1 MSAETTAPTS
11 AETAAPASAKALLT
25 RMLSRH
31 RTRLLAFVSLLALW
45 QAGEAMV
52 PVLIGV
58 IVDRA
63 VATGDVTQMIIWASA
78 LAVLFAVFSNC
89 YRFGSRIGFAT
100 LQREMHLL
108 RLEIARHALHPRG
121 VRTERLTGEMLSL
134 ATSDAQAVG
143 FSMRSFGYTV
153 AAFGSVLLSVVILLR
168 TDLVLGIVVIIG
180 VPLML
185 ALTQVITPVIARR
198 SRAQQS
204 KIAAAA
210 GMATDFVRGMRVIKG
225 VGAEDVASSRYRSR
239 SAQAR
244 DASIR
249 TATSEGAMV
258 GLSTTLSG
266 LFLAVVAALAGLRAL
281 DGQISIGELITV
293 VGLTQFLAEPM
304 MMLAGVG
311 TQVATA
317 YGSAGRIVD
326 FLHSPLLDA
335 DDGSPSTSPAP
346 QRPGRSSSTTP
357 SAELDLAD
365 LDCAGLQGVN
375 LSLQHGELVGIVV
388 EDPTDAATLLSLLTG
403 ERRPDGGR
411 VLLRDSPLHDL
422 DIHRRRSA
430 LLVNP
435 HHTDLFEGTVRG
447 NIDLLGTLDE
457 AAIQQVVQA
466 AAVDDIVSLH
476 PDGLDQ
482 PVTSGGKT
490 FSGGQQQRIALA
502 RALATQAP
510 VLVLHDPTSAVD
522 AVTEQRIAEGITR
535 LRRGRSST
543 LVITTSPALLA
554 RADRVVVIR
563 DGQVVLE
570 GVADDLA
577 TDVIYQELVL
587 R

>member
-1 MSAETTAPTS
+1 
-11 AETAAPASAKALLT
+11 
-25 RMLSRH
+25 MLSRH
-31 RTRLLAFVSLLALW
+31 RRRILAFVGLLALW

-63 VATGDVTQMIIWASA
+63 VATGDVTQMVIWAGA
-78 LAVLFAVFSNC
+78 LALLFAIFSNC

-121 VRTERLTGEMLSL
+121 VRTDKLTGEVLSL

-143 FSMRSFGYTV
+143 FALRSFGYTV
-153 AAFGSVLLSVVILLR
+153 AAFGSVLLSIVILLR
-168 TDLVLGIVVIIG
+168 TDLVLGLVVIVG

-204 KIAAAA
+204 RIAAAA

-225 VGAEDVASSRYRSR
+225 VGAEDVASARYRVR
-239 SAQAR
+239 SGEAR
-244 DASIR
+244 NASIR
-249 TATSEGAMV
+249 TATSTGAMR
-258 GLSTTLSG
+258 GLSMVLSG
-266 LFLAVVAALAGLRAL
+266 LFLAVVALLAGLRAL
-281 DGQISIGELITV
+281 DGQITIGELITV

-304 MMLAGVG
+304 MMLAAVG

-326 FLHSPLLDA
+326 FLRSPLLDDGAA
-335 DDGSPSTSPAP
+335 DARPQVEPADRAADEGELPELQVAQVDSAALRGLSLELHRGELLGVVIEDPSDA
-346 QRPGRSSSTTP
+346 
-357 SAELDLAD
+357 
-365 LDCAGLQGVN
+365 AGL
-375 LSLQHGELVGIVV
+375 L
-388 EDPTDAATLLSLLTG
+388 TLLTC
-403 ERRPDGGR
+403 ERRPDAGR
-411 VLLRDSPLHDL
+411 VSLRGRHIHEHDVH
-422 DIHRRRSA
+422 HRRSV

-435 HHTDLFEGTVRG
+435 HHTDLFEGSVRS
-447 NIDLLGTLDE
+447 NIDLLGALDE
-457 AAIQQVVQA
+457 QRLSEVVHA
-466 AAVDDIVSLH
+466 AAVDDIVTLH
-476 PDGLDQ
+476 PDGIDQ
-482 PVTSGGKT
+482 PVTSGGTT

-502 RALATQAP
+502 RALAADTP

-522 AVTEQRIAEGITR
+522 AVTEQRIADGITR
-535 LRRGRSST
+535 MRRARRST
-543 LVITTSPALLA
+543 VVITTSPAMLA

-563 DGQVVLE
+563 EGRVVLE
-570 GVADDLA
+570 GAADALVD
-577 TDVIYQELVL
+577 DVVYQELVL